1 MAEKPIP
8 RGKGTARMAASP
20 MHHPKL
26 SHRFT
31 DALVYATEL
40 HARQRRKGT
49 DVPYIAHLLGATA
62 IVLEDGGDEDEAIA
76 ALLHDA
82 VEDQGGQPT
91 LAVIR
96 ARFGGRVAEIVLGC
110 TDADTIPKPPW
121 RWRKEQ
127 YIAHVREASA
137 SVRRVSLA
145 DKLHNARAIL
155 HDQRQIGNAVFAR
168 FAGGIAG
175 TLWYYRALARI
186 FLDTNSGPNAEEL
199 DRVVTEIEHLV
210 TSVT

>member
-1 MAEKPIP
+1 
-8 RGKGTARMAASP
+8 MAATPTRSP
-20 MHHPKL
+20 RL
-26 SHRFT
+26 GDRFT
-31 DALVYATEL
+31 DALAYATGL

-49 DVPYIAHLLGATA
+49 DVPYIAHLLGVAA

-91 LAVIR
+91 LAAIR
-96 ARFGGRVAEIVLGC
+96 ARFGARVAEIVLGC
-110 TDADTIPKPPW
+110 TDADTVPKPPW

-127 YIAHVREASA
+127 YIAHVRHASA

-155 HDQRQIGNAVFAR
+155 HDQRQIGDAVFAR
-168 FAGGIAG
+168 FAGGPQLAG
-175 TLWYYRALARI
+175 
-186 FLDTNSGPNAEEL
+186 NC
-199 DRVVTEIEHLV
+199 VVRKNR
-210 TSVT
+210 

>member
-1 MAEKPIP
+1 
-8 RGKGTARMAASP
+8 MAATP
-20 MHHPKL
+20 TKDQQL
-26 SHRFT
+26 SDRFT
-31 DALVYATEL
+31 DALVYVTKL
-40 HARQRRKGT
+40 HAQQRRKGT
-49 DVPYIAHLLGATA
+49 GVPYISHLLGVTA

-82 VEDQGGQPT
+82 VEDQGGQRT

-96 ARFGGRVAEIVLGC
+96 ERFGERVAEIVLGC

-127 YIAHVREASA
+127 YIAHVRHASP

-145 DKLHNARAIL
+145 DKFHNARAIL

-168 FAGGIAG
+168 FTGGVAG
-175 TLWYYRALARI
+175 TLWYYRTLAHI
-186 FLDTNSGPNAEEL
+186 FLDTNSGPNAAEL
-199 DRVVTEIEHLV
+199 DRVVAEMEQLAAE
-210 TSVT
+210 